1 MFFVD
6 LEGGLPA
13 EQRVTDAVADV
24 REICEEVRVLGSYP
38 AA

>member
-13 EQRVTDAVADV
+13 DRTVSEAVADV
-24 REICEEVRVLGSYP
+24 REMCEEVRVLGSYT